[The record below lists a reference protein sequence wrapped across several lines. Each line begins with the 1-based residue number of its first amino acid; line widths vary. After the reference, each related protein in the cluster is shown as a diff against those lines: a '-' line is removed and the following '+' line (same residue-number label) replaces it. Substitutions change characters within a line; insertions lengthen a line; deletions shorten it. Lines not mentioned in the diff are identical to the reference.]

1 MTRFFTIFTGQA
13 FSLFGSR
20 LVQFSIV
27 WWLTKES
34 GSASVL
40 AFASIMALLP
50 QVLIAPFAGAFVDR
64 WNRRVVMIVADGLIA
79 LAIVALVFLYAQ
91 GVVEFWHIYAL
102 MLFRSA
108 GGAFHW
114 PAMQASTTLMVP
126 KKNLPR
132 VSGLNQSLHGLANIV
147 TPPLGA
153 LLLELIPI
161 QSILAIDVGTAVIAI
176 VPLLFIPIPQ
186 PPRSPLGEQP
196 SVLADMR
203 EGIGFLWGWR
213 GVMMLVAMA
222 MFINLLATP
231 AMSLTPILVTNHFG
245 GGARELAT
253 LQSAMGFGMVL
264 GGLALGAWGGF
275 KSKVVTGLAALVMEG
290 VGLLVVGFVPKN
302 GFLLA
307 VGAVFFFMFM
317 NPISNG
323 SLIAVLQSAIP
334 PEMQGRVFTLLMSGS
349 AAMTPIGL
357 AFAGPVADLLGVQI
371 WFIVGGVAILVI
383 GSVAFF
389 TPPIMRIEDR
399 VVKTP
404 E

>member
-1 MTRFFTIFTGQA
+1 M
-13 FSLFGSR
+13 
-20 LVQFSIV
+20 
-27 WWLTKES
+27 
-34 GSASVL
+34 
-40 AFASIMALLP
+40 
-50 QVLIAPFAGAFVDR
+50 
-64 WNRRVVMIVADGLIA
+64 
-79 LAIVALVFLYAQ
+79 
-91 GVVEFWHIYAL
+91 
-102 MLFRSA
+102 
-108 GGAFHW
+108 
-114 PAMQASTTLMVP
+114 
-126 KKNLPR
+126 
-132 VSGLNQSLHGLANIV
+132 
-147 TPPLGA
+147 
-153 LLLELIPI
+153 LLELIPI

-186 PPRSPLGEQP
+186 PPRSPLGERP

-203 EGIGFLWGWR
+203 EGIRFLWGWR
-213 GVMMLVAMA
+213 RVMMLVAMA

-231 AMSLTPILVTNHFG
+231 AMSLTPILVTNHFN

-264 GGLALGAWGGF
+264 GGLTLGAWGGF
-275 KSKVVTGLAALVMEG
+275 KNKVVTGLAALVMEG
-290 VGLLVVGFVPKN
+290 VGLLVVGFAPKN

-334 PEMQGRVFTLLMSGS
+334 PEMQGRVFTLLMKGS

-371 WFIVGGVAILVI
+371 WFIVGGVAILVM

-399 VVKTP
+399 VAETP

>member
-1 MTRFFTIFTGQA
+1 MAPMTCRTSRGSGMSTMVQA
-13 FSLFGSR
+13 
-20 LVQFSIV
+20 
-27 WWLTKES
+27 
-34 GSASVL
+34 
-40 AFASIMALLP
+40 
-50 QVLIAPFAGAFVDR
+50 
-64 WNRRVVMIVADGLIA
+64 
-79 LAIVALVFLYAQ
+79 
-91 GVVEFWHIYAL
+91 
-102 MLFRSA
+102 
-108 GGAFHW
+108 
-114 PAMQASTTLMVP
+114 
-126 KKNLPR
+126 
-132 VSGLNQSLHGLANIV
+132 
-147 TPPLGA
+147 
-153 LLLELIPI
+153 
-161 QSILAIDVGTAVIAI
+161 
-176 VPLLFIPIPQ
+176 
-186 PPRSPLGEQP
+186 
-196 SVLADMR
+196 
-203 EGIGFLWGWR
+203 
-213 GVMMLVAMA
+213 VAMV

-290 VGLLVVGFVPKN
+290 VGLLVVGFAPKN

-371 WFIVGGVAILVI
+371 WFIVGGVAILVM

-399 VVKTP
+399 VAEPP